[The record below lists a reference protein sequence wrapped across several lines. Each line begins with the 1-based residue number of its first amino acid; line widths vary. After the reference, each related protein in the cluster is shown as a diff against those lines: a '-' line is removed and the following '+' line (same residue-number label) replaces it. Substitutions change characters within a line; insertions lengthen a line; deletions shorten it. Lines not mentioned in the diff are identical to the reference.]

1 MLFYILYIVYRV
13 YARFIF
19 VYLIY
24 NNLVMIDIVP
34 ILQAY
39 ITDPAQLRAHA
50 LKNPSALGA
59 SYEAADQFGWD
70 LVVPIEAVANPS
82 GKLTDEAFETIVGQI
97 VDAWDSSFDGAL
109 LHLHGAMVTERY
121 EDAEGEILR
130 RLRAKHSNPGVPII
144 VTLDLHGNITEQMA
158 TNASCL
164 IAVRTYPHIDFYER
178 SWQGAKLLQRAM
190 MGEICLRTVIGA
202 RKPLLRGL
210 DGGRTQKGPMRELI
224 DRGCALEERN
234 EVCVVS
240 VCAGFSAADI
250 YDIGPSVTVTVDTKE
265 GEESALRRAQ
275 SVADEFTD
283 YAWQQRAYTSV
294 NHIDVPSAIALAQ
307 AEQADPSNANSPPL
321 ILAEVTDNP
330 GSGHYGDAVNLL
342 KAMVGSG
349 AGAGAD
355 TSASGLVNAAL
366 YAIYDPEAVQAGIAI
381 GEGNEGSITMGG
393 RHDVTAGGEP
403 ITLFGKVLR
412 ITDGTCS
419 ASGPMAAHVASSGPS
434 MAFRCRGV
442 DIAVISNNGQP
453 YDVAQLE
460 ALGIDFRSKTTV
472 ALKSNHHF
480 RASFEPLARKVVT
493 VDGGG
498 LGHTILFGGSYKHVR
513 RPIWPLDDIPL

>member
-1 MLFYILYIVYRV
+1 
-13 YARFIF
+13 
-19 VYLIY
+19 
-24 NNLVMIDIVP
+24 
-34 ILQAY
+34 
-39 ITDPAQLRAHA
+39 
-50 LKNPSALGA
+50 
-59 SYEAADQFGWD
+59 
-70 LVVPIEAVANPS
+70 
-82 GKLTDEAFETIVGQI
+82 
-97 VDAWDSSFDGAL
+97 
-109 LHLHGAMVTERY
+109 MVTESF

-130 RLRAKHSNPGVPII
+130 RLRAKHTNPDVPII

-178 SWQGAKLLQRAM
+178 SWQGARLLQRAM
-190 MGEICLRTVIGA
+190 RGEVRLRTVIGA

-224 DRGCALEERN
+224 DRGCALEDAN

-250 YDIGPSVTVTVDTKE
+250 HDIGPSITVTVDVMQ
-265 GEESALRRAQ
+265 GEADALRRAQ
-275 SVADEFTD
+275 TIADDFTD
-283 YAWQQRAYTSV
+283 VAWQQRAYSSV
-294 NHIDVPSAIALAQ
+294 SHIDVPSAISQAI
-307 AEQADPSNANSPPL
+307 AEQADPMYEQGPPL

-349 AGAGAD
+349 GEEEP
-355 TSASGLVNAAL
+355 GLSNAAL
-366 YAIYDPEAVQAGIAI
+366 YAIFDPEAVQAGIAI

-393 RHDVTAGGEP
+393 RHDTSAGGEP
-403 ITLFGKVLR
+403 LTLFGKVLR

-419 ASGPMAAHVASSGPS
+419 ARGPMAAHVASSGPS

-460 ALGIDFRSKTTV
+460 ALGIDFKSKTTV

-480 RASFEPLARKVVT
+480 RASFEPLSRRVVT

-498 LGHTILFGGSYKHVR
+498 LGHTILFGGNYKRVR
-513 RPIWPLDDIPL
+513 RPIWPLDDIPF